1 LRRWAGPLLALVALS
16 LVAAPAGAATRAQV
30 QSAAF
35 AVPAPAVPA
44 RDAVIKRPTRALAR
58 STASASAAR
67 WDVHDGAGRSVDISV
82 SLACSITCTDANEQA
97 IADFLGTLA
106 HGDEMIQLSVQLVTP
121 GEIAGI
127 CGPGAQACYFPSL
140 NRMLINGNDTTASD
154 GATRAFVIA
163 HEYGHHVANHRDN
176 SPFDNPAIDWGPK
189 NWTSYKSVCPGVRSG
204 IYYPGDEVQDSEG
217 GHYFE
222 NPGEA
227 FAESFAFNRFPGDQA
242 VVPWHWIASLKPD
255 AGAFAAIQRD
265 ALSPWA
271 GPSTDPR
278 QGRFPRK
285 RRPRVKVKHFA
296 TPRDG
301 NMSIKL
307 SGPDR
312 ANLDLRVFAG
322 NRLIADSDGP
332 GSQEQMSSLICGER
346 SLTAVVRRHGKR
358 RTGFRLA
365 AVLP

>member
-1 LRRWAGPLLALVALS
+1 VLLGLFTLATAALI
-16 LVAAPAGAATRAQV
+16 AAPAQAATRAQA
-30 QSAAF
+30 QAASF
-35 AVPAPAVPA
+35 AVPAPSVPP
-44 RDAVIKRPTRALAR
+44 RDTVIERPTRALAR
-58 STASASAAR
+58 STASASLAR
-67 WDVHDGAGRSVDISV
+67 YDVHDGAGRSVDISV
-82 SLACSITCTDANEQA
+82 SALCNPLTCNDANPQTV
-97 IADFLGTLA
+97 ADFLGTLA
-106 HGDEMIQLSVQLVTP
+106 HGDEMNLLSVELVTP

-127 CGPGAQACYFPSL
+127 CGSGAQACYFPSD
-140 NRMLINGNDTTASD
+140 NTMLINGNNTTASD

-163 HEYGHHVANHRDN
+163 HEYGHHLANHRDN

-204 IYYPGDEVQDSEG
+204 AYFPGNEVPDSQG

-242 VVPWHWIASLKPD
+242 VVPWHWIASLRPD

-271 GPSTDPR
+271 GPSNDLR

-285 RRPRVKVKHFA
+285 RRPRIKSKQIA
-296 TPRDG
+296 LPRDG
-301 NMSIKL
+301 NMSLRL

-312 ANLDLRVFAG
+312 ANLDLRVFSG
-322 NRLIADSDGP
+322 GRLIADSSGP
-332 GSQEQMSSLICGER
+332 GSQEQMSFQICGER
-346 SLTAVVRRHGKR
+346 SLTAIVRRHTKR
-358 RTGFRLA
+358 RTGFRLT